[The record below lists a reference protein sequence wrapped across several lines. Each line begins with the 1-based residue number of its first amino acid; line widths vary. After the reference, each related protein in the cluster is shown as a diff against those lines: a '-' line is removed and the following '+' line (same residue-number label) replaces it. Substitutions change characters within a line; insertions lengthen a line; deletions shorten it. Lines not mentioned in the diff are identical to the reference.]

1 MLLDYQSG
9 RFNLDH
15 KSEVMMDLM
24 KVYDQQQMA
33 DIAEY
38 YAAQSLPQAKY
49 APEAST
55 VSKETIRLITKGD
68 VSRMIVP
75 CASCHG
81 AKGEGGMNEPP
92 ALTGMSP
99 RMFIRHMKAY
109 QSGKRHNDV
118 NSGMAQFT
126 TDLTDAEIQALAD
139 YYASF
144 ITKEWNHEWNES
156 DYLGLDPHIRNHCPD
171 VVVKH
176 DYGCRRLITPN
187 IDIGENIMPM
197 DMITHGHFCFLR
209 ILALTS

>member
-1 MLLDYQSG
+1 MTLKRRSTLALSAGLLAITIGSAHAAGGHSGHHGHGTNSAEPWTSIEWIQTMRGMPKGDVVRGEKLAKQGYCYSCHGVQGLNPTQATPSLAGQNATYTYKMLLDYQSG

-38 YAAQSLPQAKY
+38 YAAQSLPQAEY

-81 AKGEGGMNEPP
+81 AKGEGGMNET
-92 ALTGMSP
+92 L
-99 RMFIRHMKAY
+99 H
-109 QSGKRHNDV
+109 
-118 NSGMAQFT
+118 
-126 TDLTDAEIQALAD
+126 
-139 YYASF
+139 
-144 ITKEWNHEWNES
+144 
-156 DYLGLDPHIRNHCPD
+156 
-171 VVVKH
+171 
-176 DYGCRRLITPN
+176 
-187 IDIGENIMPM
+187 
-197 DMITHGHFCFLR
+197 
-209 ILALTS
+209 